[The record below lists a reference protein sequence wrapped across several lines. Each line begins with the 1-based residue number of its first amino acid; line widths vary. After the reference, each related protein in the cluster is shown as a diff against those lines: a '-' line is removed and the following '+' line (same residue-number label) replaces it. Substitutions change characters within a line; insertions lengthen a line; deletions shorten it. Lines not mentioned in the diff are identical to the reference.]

1 MSSLNFYCVKAY
13 YPKPSIHHLRPTI
26 IEALTPAKEQPK
38 GIFQRIRFLGHL
50 MSRSFVELKANDPL
64 RMGGATAFFTTFALP
79 AILIIL
85 IQLFGIFVNPRK
97 IGSELIDRLANVL
110 GNTSAMQ
117 IKLTLEGFRSLSHN
131 WYVTVLGF
139 IFLMFVATTLFA
151 VIKNSLDQIWGIKVR
166 PHPGIVFNL
175 KNRARSLVIIILAGL
190 LFFVGL
196 LVEGVQALLADYLK
210 DIWQSGAVFFIW
222 AINEMVFI
230 IIVTIWFTN
239 LFRFLTAGRP
249 KFSHALIGGFFT
261 AILFT
266 AGKIILR
273 FLMGYSNIKTLY
285 GASGSTVLILLFVF
299 YSAMIFYYGGCF
311 VKVLSEVYDAPIRP
325 VKEAFSFE
333 LMEIDPEKD

>member
-1 MSSLNFYCVKAY
+1 MNRSL
-13 YPKPSIHHLRPTI
+13 
-26 IEALTPAKEQPK
+26 
-38 GIFQRIRFLGHL
+38 
-50 MSRSFVELKANDPL
+50 VELKANDPL
-64 RMGGATAFFTTFALP
+64 RMAGATAFFTTFALP

-117 IKLTLEGFRSLSHN
+117 IKLTLEGFRSLSQN

-166 PHPGIVFNL
+166 PHAGIVFNL
-175 KNRARSLVIIILAGL
+175 KDRARSLVIIVLAGF

-196 LVEGVQALLADYLK
+196 LVEGVQAFMADYLK
-210 DIWQSGAVFFIW
+210 EIWQTGAVFFIW
-222 AINEMVFI
+222 AINEIVFI

-266 AGKIILR
+266 IGKIILR
-273 FLMGYSNIKTLY
+273 FLMGYSNVSTIY

-299 YSAMIFYYGGCF
+299 YSSIIFYYGGCF
-311 VKVLSEVYDAPIRP
+311 VKVLSEEYDSPIRP

-333 LMEIDPEKD
+333 VLEIEPEKD